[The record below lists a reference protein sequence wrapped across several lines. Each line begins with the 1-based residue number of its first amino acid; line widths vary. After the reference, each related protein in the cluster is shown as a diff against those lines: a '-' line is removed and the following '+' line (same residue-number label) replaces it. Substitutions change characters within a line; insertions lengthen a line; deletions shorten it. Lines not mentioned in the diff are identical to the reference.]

1 MRGGGWTLT
10 ALAPATVP
18 DRPSGP
24 VSGSA
29 EAPHIL
35 TGSRTVALWSPH
47 TGLQRLLAMGA
58 EAARGPR
65 LRSGGAELPGGVS
78 GTMGPGTALRRI
90 PLPGGGELLEQVV
103 FPDTAPGVILH
114 WSLLGGGTAG
124 LSLEVDPG
132 GDGPGVGGLRLTVSR
147 DSPGACWMAPA
158 DAPPPL
164 PPDPAIQARRRGSR
178 GSDLDGQPLELR
190 GEGGAAALIG
200 HRLEASIRALDDAP
214 LDEGPD
220 GEPAPP
226 FLLGVD
232 PHGGGDG
239 LLLAGGSALV
249 EIALGALEGGRWGLA
264 RAILEEVAQDPSP
277 PALAFLALAGEWGLA
292 TGEAGLLRR
301 LRPRLGRAL
310 EVALDPGGRPIPPPG
325 AAFPTLPRVLERL
338 ADAVEPAGDPAWTA
352 DLRGRASRL
361 AAATTSRA
369 LPVLGAAPVA
379 PTGEGARDAV
389 LPPVEGFAHPDDPG
403 LLGRRTLH
411 AARLVRALVRGT
423 LGIVPDAAYGRLRVG
438 PDLPGNWPAL
448 ELRGIRVADARVD
461 LGYRREGDRHTFVLR
476 PTAGRVPLTLIL
488 EPSLPVG
495 GVESVE
501 LEGERVTVDS
511 MRRGERWGVRFQFPL
526 DGERTVVVVGR
537 ASGGGPGGA

>member
-1 MRGGGWTLT
+1 MRRGGWTLRPVV
-10 ALAPATVP
+10 PATVP
-18 DRPSGP
+18 QRPSG
-24 VSGSA
+24 SATGGA
-29 EAPHIL
+29 EAPRLL
-35 TGSRTVALWSPH
+35 TGSRTVALWSPR
-47 TGLQRLLAMGA
+47 TGLQGILATGGGGT
-58 EAARGPR
+58 RGPR
-65 LRSGGAELPGGVS
+65 LRSGGTELPGGDS

-103 FPDTAPGVILH
+103 LPDTAPGVILH
-114 WSLLGGGTAG
+114 WSLLGGGAAG
-124 LSLEVDPG
+124 LLLEVDPG
-132 GDGPGVGGLRLTVSR
+132 VDGEGVEELRLTVSP
-147 DSPGACWMAPA
+147 DSPGACWLAPA
-158 DAPPPL
+158 DAPLPL

-178 GSDLDGQPLELR
+178 GSDLDGRPLELF
-190 GEGGAAALIG
+190 GEGDAAAG
-200 HRLEASIRALDDAP
+200 MGDRLEASIRALDDAP

-226 FLLGVD
+226 FLLGVESH
-232 PHGGGDG
+232 PGGDG

-249 EIALGALEGGRWGLA
+249 EIAMGALAGGRWALA

-277 PALAFLALAGEWGLA
+277 PALALLTLAGEWGLA

-301 LRPRLGRAL
+301 LRPRLARAL
-310 EVALDPGGRPIPPPG
+310 EAALDAEGRPIPPPG

-338 ADAVEPAGDPAWTA
+338 ADAVEPAGDPAWTK
-352 DLRGRASRL
+352 DLRARASRL
-361 AAATTSRA
+361 AAATTSRV

-379 PTGEGARDAV
+379 PAGEGARDAV
-389 LPPVEGFAHPDDPG
+389 LPPVQGLAHPDDPG
-403 LLGRRTLH
+403 LLVRRTLH
-411 AARLVRALVRGT
+411 AARLVRTLVRGT

-488 EPSLPVG
+488 EPSLPVE

-537 ASGGGPGGA
+537 PSNGGLEGA